1 MYKIKLVDFCSNL
14 RYNDLYRE
22 RSHKARY
29 MSLRQINLIFLNT
42 SCYIKIFFI
51 YCKIL
56 LENPY
61 IGFIRIRFS
70 LTS

>member
-29 MSLRQINLIFLNT
+29 MSLRQINLIFLK
-42 SCYIKIFFI
+42 YK
-51 YCKIL
+51 L
-56 LENPY
+56 LYQNFLY
-61 IGFIRIRFS
+61 
-70 LTS
+70 LL